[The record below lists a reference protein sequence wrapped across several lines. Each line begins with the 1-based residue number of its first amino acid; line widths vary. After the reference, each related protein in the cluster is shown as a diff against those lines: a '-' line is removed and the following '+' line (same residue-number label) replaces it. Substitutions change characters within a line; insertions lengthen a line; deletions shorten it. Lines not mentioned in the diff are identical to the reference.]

1 MAGGC
6 GHEHHEHD
14 HDSPELGTL
23 YSLYTKI
30 DTEKVECLNEE
41 VDGSG
46 KYVFKP
52 WDKRLDTDK
61 VTTCKPILCFLG
73 PHVGS

>member
-1 MAGGC
+1 MAGC

-14 HDSPELGTL
+14 QPNANLASL

-41 VDGSG
+41 VEGSG
-46 KYVFKP
+46 KLVFKP
-52 WDKRLDTDK
+52 WDKRLETDK
-61 VTTCKPILCFLG
+61 VSFFLLAR
-73 PHVGS
+73 VESM